1 MDLYRVQAE
10 TIEPTALLPLLDDPE
25 AGAEAVFLG
34 VVRNE
39 FAGRASAGLEYDAY
53 VPLAEKEMQRIG
65 EELKREFGVR
75 HLVMVHRT
83 GRLSVGEVSVVVAV
97 STPHRPEAFAAC
109 REGIDRLK
117 ARVPIFKRELWAEG
131 EGEWHGVPGGPR
143 P

>member
-10 TIEPTALLPLLDDPE
+10 TIDVTALLSFLEDAA
-25 AGAEAVFLG
+25 AGAQAVFLG

-39 FAGRASAGLEYDAY
+39 FSGRASAGLEYDAY
-53 VPLAEKEMQRIG
+53 VPLAEKEMRRIG
-65 EELKREFGVR
+65 AELKSEFDVR
-75 HLVMVHRT
+75 HIVMVHRT
-83 GRLSVGEVSVVVAV
+83 GHLAVGEVSVVVAV

-117 ARVPIFKRELWAEG
+117 VRVPIFKRELWQDGA
-131 EGEWHGVPGGPR
+131 GEWHGVPGGPR